1 MISRDGNVDWEA
13 LVERAAATHQT
24 VRLRAALDYLAGLPN
39 AAFPT
44 DVCARLATLPVTR
57 RERLAFRWASGWSPL
72 LGQLPTIAA
81 DYLAVTRDR
90 SPLGTL
96 AGLPGHLRIAGVS
109 RTSGSSP
116 RRRPTRCSESQRAPP
131 GVATKPVN
139 RISLTFDDGPG
150 PCTAPIL
157 DLLAAHGGRA
167 TFFVIGSFA
176 KKQRDLLRRMAAE
189 GHEVGNHSW
198 SHTRL
203 ADSGSRRVIT
213 RELSRTNKLLTKVL
227 GAPPRRFRGTGVQR
241 RRACADD
248 RLRAL
253 APSHTW

>member
-1 MISRDGNVDWEA
+1 M
-13 LVERAAATHQT
+13 
-24 VRLRAALDYLAGLPN
+24 
-39 AAFPT
+39 
-44 DVCARLATLPVTR
+44 
-57 RERLAFRWASGWSPL
+57 
-72 LGQLPTIAA
+72 
-81 DYLAVTRDR
+81 
-90 SPLGTL
+90 
-96 AGLPGHLRIAGVS
+96 
-109 RTSGSSP
+109 
-116 RRRPTRCSESQRAPP
+116 
-131 GVATKPVN
+131 N

-176 KKQRDLLRRMAAE
+176 KKQRDLVRRMAAE

-227 GAPPRRFRGTGVQR
+227 GAPPRRFRGPEYNIDERVLTIASELSLHHTRGDVTPPDWVPRCDASYIAAFVLARAAPGAVVGLHDGVPPHMHGRGISRQPTV
-241 RRACADD
+241 D
-248 RLRAL
+248 AL
-253 APSHTW
+253 ALIMPRLDERGFACVTASELLDGEEVA